1 MVLRGRDYQIIAA
14 TSLYSNFK
22 DSEIKNL
29 IEHTSVDIVNSESCD
44 ISAYLYKYSAI
55 ILEGTL
61 DLIYLSP
68 NGSENLIM
76 RLHAGNYIPKI
87 IFEMH
92 SGALSVSVNPSKSN
106 CRILLLDYEKINI
119 FSSPSYNSDIILKKS
134 DTPIYIS
141 TLAQLNYNIILVMKD
156 FLSAF
161 NQKIQLIT
169 QKNLRDKLYAY
180 LNDLEDE
187 KNIVTLPL
195 NREELANYIFA
206 DRSAVSREFS
216 NMQNDN
222 LIKIHSSKKIEILQ

>member
-1 MVLRGRDYQIIAA
+1 MFIQEKDYQIITA
-14 TSLYSNFK
+14 TSLFRNFH
-22 DSEIKNL
+22 DSEIKGI
-29 IEHTSVDIVNSESCD
+29 IEHTSVDIINSRLCD
-44 ISAYLYKYSAI
+44 VYTHLFKYSAI
-55 ILEGTL
+55 ILEGTV

-76 RLHAGNYIPKI
+76 RLHSGNYIPKI

-92 SGALSVSVNPSKSN
+92 SGSLSVSVNSSKYN

-119 FSSPSYNSDIILKKS
+119 FSSPSYNPDIIFKNS
-134 DTPIYIS
+134 DSPIYIS

-180 LNDLEDE
+180 LNDLDEE

-222 LIKIHSSKKIEILQ
+222 LIKIHSSKIIEILQ